1 MVDVIGSLRPGAAS
15 ALKVAGAE
23 ASFGPE
29 GLDLDL
35 LERFTLATAVAEA
48 LQLSRIDR
56 LHEMDRLADWVVEA
70 QRRLRPGAD
79 VGFRTSGST
88 GRPKVVIQEFEALA
102 QEIVS
107 LGALFGDRKRII
119 SLVPAHHI
127 YGFLFTVLLPM
138 HLDAEVVD
146 ARPLAPPT
154 VRALAGPGDLVV
166 ATPSYWRLFHGGRW
180 PDLVDGVTSGAACP
194 QDVAKDLCVNGLRRL
209 VEVYGS
215 TETGGIGWRDAPTL
229 PFRLFPH
236 LARDDEQNLLKT
248 VGGAVHRIALPD
260 HVTWHGLDL
269 LTPRARR
276 DGAVQVGGVN
286 VYPHV
291 TRSVLLAHPGVAD
304 ADVRLMRE
312 DEGERLKAFV
322 VAKDAA
328 APLEPLRL
336 DLEAWLSERLQPL
349 ERPRAFTFG
358 PAIPANAMGKK
369 IDW

>member
-1 MVDVIGSLRPGAAS
+1 M
-15 ALKVAGAE
+15 
-23 ASFGPE
+23 GPE
-29 GLDLDL
+29 GLDLNS
-35 LERFTLATAVAEA
+35 LERFTLATAVSEA

-56 LHEMDRLADWVVEA
+56 LHTMNQVADWAAEA
-70 QRRLRPGAD
+70 QRRLRSSTHI
-79 VGFRTSGST
+79 GFRTSGST
-88 GRPKVVIQEFEALA
+88 GRPKVVIQELEALA

-127 YGFLFTVLLPM
+127 YGFLFTVLLPIY
-138 HLDAEVVD
+138 LEAEVVD
-146 ARPLAPPT
+146 ARSYAPPA
-154 VRALAGPGDLVV
+154 VRAIAEPGDLIV
-166 ATPSYWRLFHGGRW
+166 ATPSYWQLLLGGAW
-180 PDLVDGVTSGAACP
+180 PASVDGVTSGAACP
-194 QDVAKDLCVNGLRRL
+194 QNVAKDICVNGLRRL

-215 TETGGIGWRDAPTL
+215 TETGGIAWRDTPTL

-236 LARDDEQNLLKT
+236 LARDGEHNVLKT
-248 VGGAVHRIALPD
+248 VRGTAHRIALPD

-269 LTPRARR
+269 LAPRARH

-286 VYPHV
+286 VYPQV
-291 TRSVLLAHPGVAD
+291 VRSVLLAHPGVAD
-304 ADVRLMRE
+304 AEVRLMRE
-312 DEGERLKAFV
+312 DEGERLKAFI

-328 APLEPLRL
+328 APLEPLRR

-358 PAIPANAMGKK
+358 RAVPANAMGKR

>member
-1 MVDVIGSLRPGAAS
+1 MALRGWTS
-15 ALKVAGAE
+15 N
-23 ASFGPE
+23 S
-29 GLDLDL
+29 

-56 LHEMDRLADWVVEA
+56 LHEMNHLADWAAEA
-70 QRRLRPGAD
+70 QRCLRSSTHI
-79 VGFRTSGST
+79 GFRTSGST
-88 GRPKVVIQEFEALA
+88 GRPKVVIQELEALV

-107 LGALFGDRKRII
+107 LGAIFGDRKRII

-138 HLDAEVVD
+138 HLDAEIVD
-146 ARPLAPPT
+146 ARPHAPPS
-154 VRALAGPGDLVV
+154 VRAIAEPGDLIV
-166 ATPSYWRLFHGGRW
+166 ATPSYWQLLLGGRW
-180 PDLVDGVTSGAACP
+180 PNSVDGVTSGAACP
-194 QDVAKDLCVNGLRRL
+194 QDVAKDICLNGLRRL

-215 TETGGIGWRDAPTL
+215 TETGGIAWRDTPTL

-236 LARDDEQNLLKT
+236 IARDGEQNVLKT

-260 HVTWHGLDL
+260 QVTWHGLDL
-269 LTPRARR
+269 LAPHARR

-286 VYPHV
+286 VYPQV
-291 TRSVLLAHPGVAD
+291 VRSVLLAHPGVAD
-304 ADVRLMRE
+304 AEVRLMRE

-328 APLEPLRL
+328 APLEPLHR
-336 DLEAWLSERLQPL
+336 DLEVWLSERLQPL

-358 PAIPANAMGKK
+358 LAIPVNAMGKK